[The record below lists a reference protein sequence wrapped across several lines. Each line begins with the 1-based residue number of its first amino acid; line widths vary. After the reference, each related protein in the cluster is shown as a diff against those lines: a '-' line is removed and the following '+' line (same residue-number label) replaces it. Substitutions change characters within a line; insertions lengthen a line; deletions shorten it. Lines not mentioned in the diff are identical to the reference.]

1 MDANVAGLALR
12 MIAALA
18 VVVAL
23 LGLAARFARRT
34 GLAGPRTPAPWARV
48 EVLNRSVLS
57 RSSSVAV
64 IRVAGRVLLL
74 GITDQSVEVLTE
86 LDVASDSGTPEVLAQ
101 GAAPARPSPN
111 PLDRL
116 GLGGGR
122 VERSDGGTQASAQQK
137 SLVDLLRE
145 RTVRRS

>member
-1 MDANVAGLALR
+1 VDANVAGLALR

-23 LGLAARFARRT
+23 LGFAARFARRT
-34 GLAGPRTPAPWARV
+34 GLAGPRTPAPWAKV

-64 IRVAGRVLLL
+64 VRVAGRVLLL
-74 GITDQSVEVLTE
+74 GVTDQSVEILTE
-86 LDVASDSGTPEVLAQ
+86 LEVDEDNRPDLSAL
-101 GAAPARPSPN
+101 AAPARPSPS

-122 VERSDGGTQASAQQK
+122 VERSDGEARAVGQK

-145 RTVRRS
+145 RTVRKS

>member
-1 MDANVAGLALR
+1 MDANAAGLALR

-34 GLAGPRTPAPWARV
+34 GLAGPRTPVPWARV

-64 IRVAGRVLLL
+64 VRVAGRVLLL
-74 GITDQSVEVLTE
+74 GVTDQSVEVLTE
-86 LDVASDSGTPEVLAQ
+86 LEVDEDNPPDVLAR
-101 GAAPARPSPN
+101 GAGPARAGPN

-116 GLGGGR
+116 GLSGGR
-122 VERSDGGTQASAQQK
+122 VERSGGESRVPQQK